1 MATGFAFLART
12 QRHDGAW
19 LPLWF
24 GNQFASDDENPVYG
38 VSRAMAAYRDWNRLE
53 EPVAQRAISWLV
65 SVQNSDGGWGGAAGT
80 PSSTEETALA
90 VEALLPPLGDSRPPL
105 RKETEH
111 AEACQRGLEW
121 LLARIDSGTFQE
133 PAPIGLYFAKLW
145 YFERLYP
152 IIFATSAL
160 ARAVERGDPRNDWP
174 TQEV

>member
-1 MATGFAFLART
+1 M
-12 QRHDGAW
+12 
-19 LPLWF
+19 PLWF
-24 GNQFASDDENPVYG
+24 GNQFAHDDENPVYG
-38 VSRAMAAYRDWNRLE
+38 VSRALAAYRDWNRLD
-53 EPVAQRAISWLV
+53 EPVAQRAIAWLA
-65 SVQNSDGGWGGAAGT
+65 SVQNSDGGWGGAADT

-90 VEALLPPLGDSRPPL
+90 VEALLPVA
-105 RKETEH
+105 EC

-160 ARAVERGDPRNDWP
+160 ARAIERIDNCL
-174 TQEV
+174 